1 MTQALAMAVLD
12 DIRTSLAPVP
22 VELYRPE
29 TLRTPFVWIRPPSS
43 SRGSLPGFSPQKSGL
58 LTIDAWHY
66 SLEDV
71 AGIYDALRW
80 LDGYSTGSMTY
91 HEESA
96 VVVPEPDSQHMTVT
110 WSVAYIEGA

>member
-1 MTQALAMAVLD
+1 MQALATAIVNAIKEAV
-12 DIRTSLAPVP
+12 APV
-22 VELYRPE
+22 EADLYRPE
-29 TLRTPFVWIRPPSS
+29 TVEVPFVWVRPPSS
-43 SRGSLPGFSPQKSGL
+43 SRGPLPGFSPQKSGL

-96 VVVPEPDSQHMTVT
+96 IVVPEPDSQHLTVI
-110 WSVAYIEGA
+110 WSVAYIEGAS